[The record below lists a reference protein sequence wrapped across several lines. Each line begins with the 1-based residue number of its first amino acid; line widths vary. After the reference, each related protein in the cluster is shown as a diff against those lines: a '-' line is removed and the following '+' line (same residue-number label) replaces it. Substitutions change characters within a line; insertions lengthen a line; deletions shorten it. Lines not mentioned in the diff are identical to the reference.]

1 MGKGSHKIFKAVV
14 IDISRALPIFVES
27 VLEVS
32 YFITEPRK
40 FSVVT
45 KLSEDIIKPWLK
57 SNMKEVKNLINNKNF

>member
-45 KLSEDIIKPWLK
+45 RLSEDIIKPWLK